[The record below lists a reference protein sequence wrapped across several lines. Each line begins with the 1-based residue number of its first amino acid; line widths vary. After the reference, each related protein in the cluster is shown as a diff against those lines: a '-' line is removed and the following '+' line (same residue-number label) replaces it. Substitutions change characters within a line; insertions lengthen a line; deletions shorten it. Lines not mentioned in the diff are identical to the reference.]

1 MNISVEKAVKLTDM
15 CMCCNT
21 IQEIQEKLKEY
32 NQKNNTDYTIEI
44 QYTLY
49 TTANCGVCNM
59 VKHLINA
66 QNLKIIIKESDEND
80 INYLRKNKVSTFP
93 VLEIKSGGKNEFI
106 AGKTLGV
113 LIAANMEKF
122 K

>member
-59 VKHLINA
+59 VK
-66 QNLKIIIKESDEND
+66 Q
-80 INYLRKNKVSTFP
+80 
-93 VLEIKSGGKNEFI
+93 
-106 AGKTLGV
+106 
-113 LIAANMEKF
+113 
-122 K
+122 